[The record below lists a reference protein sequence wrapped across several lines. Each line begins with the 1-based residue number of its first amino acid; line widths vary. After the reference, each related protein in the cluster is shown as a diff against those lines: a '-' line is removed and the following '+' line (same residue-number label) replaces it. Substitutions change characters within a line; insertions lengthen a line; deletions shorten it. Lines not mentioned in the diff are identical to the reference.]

1 MPRKAINKIEDTR
14 EYQLAYLFW
23 QKFKKSKSCLQFRV
37 AWKIPHEGFSSREEY
52 KVWEGDL
59 FKKTNERFE
68 SAEYKEL
75 IAQRDQMRIR
85 VAEGKASQ
93 SDFLVFAYSIEET
106 IPLDKYRMDI
116 AHLMNF
122 WDQPLYWRDFIEQ
135 CVLFKD
141 PTIRPVIRPIPSPK
155 ALWDNDLQTYI
166 LRIENIFPDTP
177 LIDFHAKHFTRE
189 YFRLV
194 KKLPG
199 YPKKKERFKES
210 FETQKKYFDLKS
222 EKSSQYGLGNKKL
235 SDYELGDRLYEKTE
249 NGVQETKNK
258 ERAKKIRQRMEK
270 FVRSRGQ

>member
-122 WDQPLYWRDFIEQ
+122 WDQPHGHGLVMLPYPSGSRFLAEPCNQKAVDFA
-135 CVLFKD
+135 VLA
-141 PTIRPVIRPIPSPK
+141 V
-155 ALWDNDLQTYI
+155 Y
-166 LRIENIFPDTP
+166 
-177 LIDFHAKHFTRE
+177 
-189 YFRLV
+189 
-194 KKLPG
+194 
-199 YPKKKERFKES
+199 
-210 FETQKKYFDLKS
+210 KS
-222 EKSSQYGLGNKKL
+222 LHCPAHHL
-235 SDYELGDRLYEKTE
+235 
-249 NGVQETKNK
+249 
-258 ERAKKIRQRMEK
+258 A
-270 FVRSRGQ
+270 F